1 MILVTAAAIAVLL
14 FALRVVLLC
23 AAGEGMMVD
32 PLTQY
37 AAGNLFASGSRNTGA
52 GAVKSLFEASTAPAP
67 QNDPYGLLAGAQAQ
81 AAGLNLQNQVAQG
94 LRGPDGGLGR
104 LATILNALDGF
115 VAEGQAVLAPE
126 ARTDLQRKIDNLVED
141 FTAIAGNPQLTD
153 PILLDETGLL
163 DLAGLSVG
171 STSDAAAAKSQLN
184 AATTRLADNAGSY
197 AQKSELQQAQGT
209 VFGALTGVSG
219 LTGYD
224 AEGGSIGSADAR
236 ALIQNNAALG
246 LLI

>member
-1 MILVTAAAIAVLL
+1 
-14 FALRVVLLC
+14 
-23 AAGEGMMVD
+23 MVD

-52 GAVKSLFEASTAPAP
+52 SAVKSLFEASTAPAP

-81 AAGLNLQNQVAQG
+81 AAGLNLQNQVEQG

-104 LATILNALDGF
+104 LATILGKLDEF
-115 VAEGQAVLAPE
+115 IAEGKTTLDPE
-126 ARTDLQRKIDNLVED
+126 ARSDLQQKIDNLIED

-153 PILLDETGLL
+153 PALLDETGLL
-163 DLAGLSVG
+163 DLAGLSVA
-171 STSDAAAAKSQLN
+171 TEADALASEQQLN
-184 AATTRLADNAGSY
+184 AATTRLADNAEAY
-197 AQKSELQQAQGT
+197 AQTSELQRAQSA

-224 AEGGSIGSADAR
+224 AAGGSIGSADAR
-236 ALIQNNAALG
+236 ALINNTAALG
-246 LLI
+246 LFT